1 MAENNIHADGQ
12 NILSSVIPIFLY
24 VLSICIY
31 VFRVY
36 SRNWPMRVKW
46 ALFGNFGGAFCKKG
60 GPRNRLPQKVF
71 ELIGTDCSM
80 TKQTLIDVLPPF
92 WNVLGN

>member
-24 VLSICIY
+24 VLSICINT
-31 VFRVY
+31 FRVY

-46 ALFGNFGGAFCKKG
+46 AVFCNFRGTFFKKG
-60 GPRNRLPQKVF
+60 G
-71 ELIGTDCSM
+71 S
-80 TKQTLIDVLPPF
+80 TKGI
-92 WNVLGN
+92 